1 MSGEP
6 IPPLSRPTPERGWF
20 TWRGRRLPKTT
31 RPGACRLAGRR
42 GDVGSEATFVA
53 TLTPCRRGWVEDGG
67 DQLRATP
74 NPLDREAG
82 RGGGLG
88 TEGALGEAGRHSIY
102 WTSLPRVRRK
112 AAHCDPNKIP
122 RVWCG
127 PRFSLRGMWTKGTWL
142 GAFRGDTQL
151 GMLLGSVSQI
161 FSPYLNGTD
170 FVLAITLKHINLFVH
185 VSAERRL
192 GVTLAQVRSPRR
204 PSTNFLLISELYP
217 YLS

>member
-1 MSGEP
+1 MAETSFEQ
-6 IPPLSRPTPERGWF
+6 LRTPWTG
-20 TWRGRRLPKTT
+20 
-31 RPGACRLAGRR
+31 RLAAEGGSGPKGHWGR
-42 GDVGSEATFVA
+42 
-53 TLTPCRRGWVEDGG
+53 
-67 DQLRATP
+67 
-74 NPLDREAG
+74 
-82 RGGGLG
+82 LG
-88 TEGALGEAGRHSIY
+88 AIPSTGPR
-102 WTSLPRVRRK
+102 SLPRVRRK

-192 GVTLAQVRSPRR
+192 GVTLAQVRSLRR